1 MLIRGSI
8 RGVATLEFA
17 LVAPVAA
24 ALALGSVDIAR
35 AYVVWAQTCC
45 AASAIAEAAEKLS
58 YTSGTTTTQL
68 TYTQMQ
74 AAMSAVYAEIPGLS
88 LGNGTSTTAS
98 TFQVTLSGV
107 VYSPTCAT
115 SSDCAAQTPYTAWSS
130 YLAQTGVSLT
140 TQPLRACGAL
150 ASVTSFPDDDTQLTK
165 MVTWSAAAGSGKIPL
180 APQVVADVRATYVP
194 IFSLFLGTIVFWS
207 SAATPAPLGY
217 TNQTV
222 GFNTTAPTGN
232 VQSCTVP

>member
-45 AASAIAEAAEKLS
+45 AASAIAEAAE
-58 YTSGTTTTQL
+58 
-68 TYTQMQ
+68 